1 MSHVRSVLQHAGF
14 RLVDATDDET
24 PGMRVSKIPS
34 GVLVRWTALG
44 GASEICGSP
53 SPGRSTGSIVR
64 TAVTAVLA
72 GHGLSVMSTDAAG
85 DLIVLPSDHIHF
97 HTP

>member
-1 MSHVRSVLQHAGF
+1 MLQHAGF
-14 RLVDATDDET
+14 RLVDTADDET

-44 GASEICGSP
+44 GASEVCGTAS
-53 SPGRSTGSIVR
+53 SGRSTGSIVR

-72 GHGLSVMSTDAAG
+72 SHGLSIMSTDAAG